1 MLAQAW
7 STRGDRAAL
16 LVTEEQRQQQV
27 RGDVTATQEVLE
39 TGRPVPAGTGWIQSA
54 GVGSGQRRRWTE
66 LGRVAQPS
74 MAYCRWCTERDVRE
88 RGKLRLQ
95 SNLSLYGR
103 RGLFEPN
110 VSVKNHLISTGEPSR
125 NASFTSLMVYHS
137 PVSQHSLP
145 FSYPTS
151 MLYHSNSKFSLQA
164 LMLLSNQCFVSNALS

>member
-1 MLAQAW
+1 MIIRKTREGRDVWELEGERKTETARGSVLQVGRAGGMLAQAW

-95 SNLSLYGR
+95 SNLSLYVWYWLLDTKAYTNLCSCHY
-103 RGLFEPN
+103 LFR
-110 VSVKNHLISTGEPSR
+110 KHL
-125 NASFTSLMVYHS
+125 AV
-137 PVSQHSLP
+137 
-145 FSYPTS
+145 
-151 MLYHSNSKFSLQA
+151 
-164 LMLLSNQCFVSNALS
+164 